1 MKLKIV
7 NENRLG
13 TLLLIEKLES
23 LGNYVVERLESFSYH
38 ILKNQG
44 EAP

>member
-1 MKLKIV
+1 MKLKTV

-13 TLLLIEKLES
+13 TLGIGEQLES

-38 ILKNQG
+38 ILENQG